1 MDVMKTRPRRH
12 SLRRRDGDVMKNWIG
27 MDSYGVCD
35 AGLGGSL
42 SMDVKRLKLILVVIY
57 P

>member
-1 MDVMKTRPRRH
+1 MDVMKTRPRRD